1 MVKKPELNNVWG
13 KAVLMNTLSQC
24 PYNVTEENNN
34 KRTGSNNFFFHSG
47 LKQLFLKQGAEKRGR
62 VNSALEYCS
71 IFQSTCS
78 AKGSGNLTVR
88 KML

>member
-47 LKQLFLKQGAEKRGR
+47 LKQLFLKQKSMILLRSYSVLQAECHIIR
-62 VNSALEYCS
+62 
-71 IFQSTCS
+71 
-78 AKGSGNLTVR
+78 
-88 KML
+88 